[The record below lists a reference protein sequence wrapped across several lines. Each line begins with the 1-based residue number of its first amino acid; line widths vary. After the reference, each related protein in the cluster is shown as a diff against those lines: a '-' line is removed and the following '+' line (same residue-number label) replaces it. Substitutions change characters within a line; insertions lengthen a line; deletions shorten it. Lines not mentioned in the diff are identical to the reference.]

1 MAYLFPQKDK
11 DSTTQN
17 YWRAVYAR
25 NFLQNDFWVCLGRKD
40 TDWGRPENPPD
51 ATVATPMVEV
61 IGYRKVQKKRLV
73 VPDPEHGAITWRHLK
88 LTKVEDKDMLY
99 KKKGVYARW
108 ALLTCTITT
117 DELPTGG
124 YFRQV
129 GLYTDLVP
137 VAAYDDYEY
146 LTPNRVSDVG
156 NLIYIEN
163 IEQIYRLSNQ
173 IEEIS
178 FLLEF

>member
-1 MAYLFPQKDK
+1 MGWLLPQMDK
-11 DSTTQN
+11 DTTSQN

-25 NFLQNDFWVCLGRKD
+25 NFLQNDYWCALGRKD
-40 TDWGRPENPPD
+40 TAWGRPENPPD

-61 IGYRKVQKKRLV
+61 LGYRKVQKKRLV
-73 VPDPEHGAITWRHLK
+73 VPDQEHGSIIWRNLK
-88 LTKVEDKDMLY
+88 LTKVEDKDML
-99 KKKGVYARW
+99 KKTKGVYPRW

-117 DELPTGG
+117 SELTTGG
-124 YFRQV
+124 HFRQV

-137 VAAYDDYEY
+137 MAAYDDYEY
-146 LTPNRVSDVG
+146 LTPAQVSDPG